1 MGPDL
6 SARAV
11 DARELMDE
19 PDADERMLGLTYDRF
34 RIVNALVSR
43 PGGVYRRD
51 IRARAR
57 RGRVR
62 ILDVGAGGGDLC
74 RDIARRLRRDG
85 LAADITALDAD
96 ERAIRWASA
105 HDDGAGIDYRC
116 ALADELVQEGAQ
128 FDVVLSNHVLHHL
141 SDAELPRMLHDSR
154 TLVGESGVV
163 VHHDIARAGA
173 AYTLFRAV
181 TAPFVRTALADT
193 FIREDGLISIRR
205 SYTRE
210 ELAAVAPEGWTVRT
224 RVPFRLEL
232 RWEPGDARS

>member
-19 PDADERMLGLTYDRF
+19 PDADERMLGHTYDRF
-34 RIVNALVSR
+34 RIVNAVVSR

-57 RGRVR
+57 RGPVR

-74 RDIARRLRRDG
+74 RDLARRLRRDG
-85 LAADITALDAD
+85 LTADITALDAD
-96 ERAIRWASA
+96 ERAIRWAAA
-105 HDDGAGIDYRC
+105 HDDGAGIGYRC
-116 ALADELVQEGAQ
+116 ALADELVEEGAQ

-141 SDAELPRMLHDSR
+141 SDAELSQMLQDTR
-154 TLVGESGVV
+154 RLVGESGVV

-173 AYTLFRAV
+173 AYALFRAA
-181 TAPFVRTALADT
+181 TAPFARTVLAGT

-210 ELAAVAPEGWTVRT
+210 ELAVAAPEGWIVRA
-224 RVPFRLEL
+224 RAPFRLEL

>member
-57 RGRVR
+57 RGPVR

-74 RDIARRLRRDG
+74 RDLARRLRRDG
-85 LAADITALDAD
+85 LTADITALDAD
-96 ERAIRWASA
+96 ERAIRWAEA
-105 HDDGAGIDYRC
+105 HDDGAGIGYRC
-116 ALADELVQEGAQ
+116 ALADELVEEGAQ

-141 SDAELPRMLHDSR
+141 TDAELPQMLHDTR
-154 TLVGESGVV
+154 RLVGDTGVV

-173 AYTLFRAV
+173 AYALFRGA
-181 TAPFVRTALADT
+181 TAPFARTVLAGT

-210 ELAAVAPEGWTVRT
+210 ELAAAAPEGWTVRA
-224 RVPFRLEL
+224 RAPFRLEL
-232 RWEPGDARS
+232 RWEPGHARP

>member
-1 MGPDL
+1 MDVP
-6 SARAV
+6 
-11 DARELMDE
+11 ELMDD
-19 PDADERMLGLTYDRF
+19 PDADERMLGRTYDRF

-57 RGRVR
+57 RGRIR
-62 ILDVGAGGGDLC
+62 ILDLGAGGGDLC
-74 RDIARRLRRDG
+74 RDLAARLRRDG

-96 ERAIRWASA
+96 ARAIRWAEA
-105 HDDGAGIDYRC
+105 HDGGAEITYRC
-116 ALADELVQEGAQ
+116 ALAEELVAEGAQ

-141 SDAELPRMLHDSR
+141 SESELAAVLRDTRS
-154 TLVGESGVV
+154 LVGESGVV

-173 AYTLFRAV
+173 AYVLFRA
-181 TAPFVRTALADT
+181 ATALFARTVLAGT

-205 SYTRE
+205 SYTRA
-210 ELAAVAPEGWTVRT
+210 ELAAVVPEGWTVRT

-232 RWEPGDARS
+232 RWEPGDRTTKARPA